1 MGICV
6 SDPPNVAP
14 SVVSVSTSPVELDLI
29 GLGVSPVDVAVVEV
43 VEEVVFSNVER
54 KIGVPEGF

>member
-1 MGICV
+1 MGIGV

-14 SVVSVSTSPVELDLI
+14 DSVVSVSTSPVELDLI

-43 VEEVVFSNVER
+43 VEEVVVER